1 MNTNKKI
8 IVINPHVNNGF
19 FGRSVYN
26 SLTRRKNYKKY
37 QYLIQAFIDSK
48 NIDIEFYFDGRDSS
62 MPFKFPLYLEIAFWY
77 LINLLNP
84 LKIKPIFNIVNKSA
98 DVTFLFAHRNLDKD
112 SGIDLVNEIKKT
124 SSSCIVHM
132 THFHADIEKTAKNI
146 KILKP
151 EILCAESDLPA
162 HSGLFNKYFKSFNS
176 SFLVIPFVPQDR
188 FQFNKDFNQRK
199 NKAMITG
206 TIHPYDGLSRH
217 KAFCEFY
224 KTKFLHPMRVELFNN
239 SYKFNNEIDSY
250 VSKWLDVEKI
260 NTSNKNISFFSKL
273 YAKYSN
279 HFLAKQS
286 NYFKFNMVDTFNSY
300 KMFIAPSEITGLTV
314 VAMSEGMMCGTVY
327 IGSIKE
333 PHMNGMIDKHNFI
346 GYDGSKEDLI
356 EKIKYY
362 QKNPNLLENIAINGY
377 EYAKKEFN
385 KKNVSKKFIDT
396 ILNI

>member
-1 MNTNKKI
+1 MNVKKKI

-19 FGRSVYN
+19 FGRSLYN

-48 NIDIEFYFDGRDSS
+48 NIDLKFYFDGRDSS
-62 MPFKFPLYLEIAFWY
+62 MPFKFPIYIEVALWY
-77 LINLLNP
+77 LINFLNP
-84 LKIKPIFNIVNKSA
+84 FKIKPILNIENKSA
-98 DVTFLFAHRNLDKD
+98 DVIFLFAHRNLDKD
-112 SGIDLVNEIKKT
+112 SGIDLVTEIKKI
-124 SSSCIVHM
+124 SRSFIVHL

-146 KILKP
+146 KILEP
-151 EILCAESDLPA
+151 EILCAESDLPF
-162 HSGLFNKYFKSFNS
+162 HSGLFKKYFKFFNS
-176 SFLVIPFVPQDR
+176 SFLVIPFVPENR
-188 FQFNKDFNQRK
+188 FHLKKDFNQRI

-217 KAFCEFY
+217 KAFCKFY
-224 KTKFLHPMRVELFNN
+224 KTRFLHPMRVELFNN
-239 SYKFNNEIDSY
+239 SQKFKNEIDSF

-260 NTSNKNISFFSKL
+260 NTSNKNMSLFDKL

-286 NYFKFNMVDTFNSY
+286 NYFKFDMVDTFNSY

-314 VAMSEGMMCGTVY
+314 VAMSEGMMCGTAY
-327 IGSIKE
+327 IGSTKE
-333 PHMNGMIDKHNFI
+333 PHMDGMIDKYNFI

-362 QKNPNLLENIAINGY
+362 QNNPILLEKIAMNGY
-377 EYAKKEFN
+377 DFAKKEFN
-385 KKNVSKKFIDT
+385 KKVVSKKFIDA
-396 ILNI
+396 ILNM